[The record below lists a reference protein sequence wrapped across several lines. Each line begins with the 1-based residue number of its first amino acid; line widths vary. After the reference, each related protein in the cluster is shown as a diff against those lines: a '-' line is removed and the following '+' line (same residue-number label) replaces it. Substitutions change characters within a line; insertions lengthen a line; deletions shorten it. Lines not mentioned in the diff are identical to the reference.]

1 MFAPS
6 HRPDDNPSYAKLKRD
21 LGDDAPLLNF
31 LPYKRATFEPQNEI
45 AEAAPERLLYGDM
58 LESKG
63 QLWVYWTLNYH
74 KKQKSNRDYR
84 MVTFQT
90 IEGAKNH
97 KAGVRPGLVR
107 EVALASWPF
116 KYAED
121 QYALAAIAKY
131 FFVRRGIDMQL
142 QYPMSSEPFREAL
155 MRACQQYKAV
165 YDEKQANKPA
175 GRRLSI
181 MPTGGNHGIAHAQSQ
196 SLREPSYT
204 HSTALSLA
212 HSPTPSS
219 APSQTSL
226 RAPSRV
232 TSRGPSRPMSMASVH
247 TRKRQRSSSADHY
260 SEPRQPPGL
269 PAQLSGRSVT
279 HQEPGSLSSNS
290 RLPSPFLAAVQSG
303 LDEHPEDGDLE
314 EPQVGNNNDAEL
326 EQSADGE
333 RLTSIDREAMMD
345 DYIALKAQE
354 EELDSKISD
363 VEREGNHIAGQV
375 ADLQA
380 DIDAIRER
388 QLDLEEEKG
397 RVQTEK
403 KKLQIQLDKNEH
415 LDFGFEAGRKME
427 NKRQRKE

>member
-6 HRPDDNPSYAKLKRD
+6 PRTDDNPSYAKLKRD

-97 KAGVRPGLVR
+97 EAGVRPGSVR

-116 KYAED
+116 KYAKD

-165 YDEKQANKPA
+165 YDEKLANKPA
-175 GRRLSI
+175 GRRSLV
-181 MPTGGNHGIAHAQSQ
+181 MPTGGNHGMTHAQSQ
-196 SLREPSYT
+196 SLREPSYVA
-204 HSTALSLA
+204 STAPSLA
-212 HSPTPSS
+212 HSPAPSS
-219 APSQTSL
+219 GLSQAQF

-232 TSRGPSRPMSMASVH
+232 MSRASSRRMSIGSVDD
-247 TRKRQRSSSADHY
+247 RKRQRSSSPDHY
-260 SEPRQPPGL
+260 PESYQHPDIHP
-269 PAQLSGRSVT
+269 QLNRPSAA
-279 HQEPGSLSSNS
+279 HQEPGNLSFNS
-290 RLPSPFLAAVQSG
+290 RLPSPFLAAVRSPR
-303 LDEHPEDGDLE
+303 DEHPEDGDMI

-326 EQSADGE
+326 ERSADGE
-333 RLTSIDREAMMD
+333 RLSSIDREATMD
-345 DYIALKAQE
+345 EYIALKAQE
-354 EELDSKISD
+354 EELDSKISN
-363 VEREGNHIAGQV
+363 VEREGDHIAGQV

-380 DIDAIRER
+380 DIDTIRER

-397 RVQTEK
+397 RVQAEK
-403 KKLQIQLDKNEH
+403 KKLQIQLDKEEH

-427 NKRQRKE
+427 SKRQRKE